1 MHRFLPS
8 PTVSAVH
15 FGFLTIHFYAL
26 SILLG
31 IIVAVSVGRLR
42 YSQAGGDLDEITDIA
57 LWAIPAG
64 IVGGRIYHVIT
75 SPDAYF
81 GAHGKPLDALKIWE
95 GGMGIWGAIALG
107 TAVAFYAF
115 KKKSRSLSFAQLAD
129 ALAPGLLIAQAIGRW
144 GNWFNV
150 ELFGGPSKLP
160 WALEIPFQSRPVGY
174 EIYST
179 FHPTF
184 LYESLWCFAGAALF
198 IWVPRLRQLQPG
210 KVFIGYIAFYCLG
223 RLGFESLRNDQAHLI
238 GGLRVNIWVSFVGLS
253 VSTFFFLK
261 EGRTSR

>member
-1 MHRFLPS
+1 M
-8 PTVSAVH
+8 
-15 FGFLTIHFYAL
+15 HFYAL

-223 RLGFESLRNDQAHLI
+223 RLGFESLRIDQAHLI